1 MTDRFPPGS
10 VEINPASLVPDQNAE
25 PSSFIEEQVLPLYSE
40 ELSVSRRQ
48 VERGVRVHLRTVSRD
63 HLIDEPLA
71 HETVEIERI
80 AIGRSVDAA
89 PPVRGAQVRVDS
101 PEV

>member
-25 PSSFIEEQVLPLYSE
+25 PSSFIDEQVLPLYSE

-48 VERGVRVHLRTVSRD
+48 VERGVRVLSMAGRIRVYPARD
-63 HLIDEPLA
+63 A
-71 HETVEIERI
+71 
-80 AIGRSVDAA
+80 
-89 PPVRGAQVRVDS
+89 
-101 PEV
+101 